1 MDNTPNN
8 KPKIIALYLPQYHP
22 TPTNNKY
29 WGTGFTEWTNVGKAK
44 PLFKGH
50 YQPKVP
56 ADLGYYDLRN
66 PETREEQAQ
75 LAKDAGIDA
84 FCYYHYW
91 FEPGHEELERPFK
104 EVLQSGKPNFPFCL
118 CWANES
124 WHKKF
129 WTNIDSFE
137 SQIIAEQKYLGID
150 DYTQHF
156 YSLLTAF
163 KDPRYFKI
171 DGKNVFMIYQP
182 FEHPEMRFFIDLWRD
197 LAKKNVAP
205 DFYFIAQIKFDH
217 TPENVRRLTDMGF
230 NAVNTNGLFHAKAM
244 FFEKNEYHQKNCI
257 SVKTFFHS

>member
-1 MDNTPNN
+1 MGITLDQC
-8 KPKIIALYLPQYHP
+8 PKIIALYLPQYHP

-29 WGTGFTEWTNVGKAK
+29 WGSGFTEWTNVGKAK

-66 PETREEQAQ
+66 PETREKQAE
-75 LAKDAGIDA
+75 LAKEAGIDA

-104 EVLQSGKPNFPFCL
+104 EVLKSGKPDFPFCL

-137 SQIIAEQKYLGID
+137 SQIIAEQKYMGID

-156 YSLLTAF
+156 YSLLPAF

-171 DGKNVFMIYQP
+171 DGKNVFMI
-182 FEHPEMRFFIDLWRD
+182 
-197 LAKKNVAP
+197 
-205 DFYFIAQIKFDH
+205 
-217 TPENVRRLTDMGF
+217 
-230 NAVNTNGLFHAKAM
+230 
-244 FFEKNEYHQKNCI
+244 
-257 SVKTFFHS
+257 